1 MLFIQTVDTRHGEE
15 NVLLVKGSVVVIEM
29 ERMIHRISRDRGD
42 RDSGIREKWGVR
54 FGFRSQSITIN
65 SLAAPG
71 CSCPVSVPRPV
82 GVSYPTVFICS
93 VLIM

>member
-1 MLFIQTVDTRHGEE
+1 TVDTRHGEE

-54 FGFRSQSITIN
+54 QNGRSQRGEN
-65 SLAAPG
+65 EGEKERRRRNGGRDNGGA
-71 CSCPVSVPRPV
+71 
-82 GVSYPTVFICS
+82 GVELEIWKLSDGG
-93 VLIM
+93 LM